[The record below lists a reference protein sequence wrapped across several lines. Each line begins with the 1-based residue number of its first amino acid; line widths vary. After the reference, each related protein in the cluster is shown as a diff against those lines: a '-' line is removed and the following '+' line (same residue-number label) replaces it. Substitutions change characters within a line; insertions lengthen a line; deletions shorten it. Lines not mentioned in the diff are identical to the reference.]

1 MENVMFDNAEEVA
14 CNFYDWLIDM
24 EYCNTEDRTEDI
36 EDMIKDFRVT
46 QREVPRMFNLLRDIS
61 DR

>member
-1 MENVMFDNAEEVA
+1 MEDVRFDNAEEVA
-14 CNFYDWLIDM
+14 CNFYDWLVDM
-24 EYCNTEDRTEDI
+24 EYCSEEDRMEDI
-36 EDMIKDFRVT
+36 EDMIRDFRVM